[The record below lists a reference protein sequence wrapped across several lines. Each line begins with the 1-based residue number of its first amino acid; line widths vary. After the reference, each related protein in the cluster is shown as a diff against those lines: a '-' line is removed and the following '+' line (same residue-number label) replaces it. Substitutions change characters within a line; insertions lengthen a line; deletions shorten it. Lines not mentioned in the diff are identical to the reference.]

1 MRMVHQTGSIY
12 YEDIQTDVKLND
24 RDSVVTLSTCDGNDS
39 TRFIVSAVLVDY
51 MLAPAN

>member
-1 MRMVHQTGSIY
+1 MIIALESDSYQK
-12 YEDIQTDVKLND
+12 TDVKLND

-51 MLAPAN
+51 MLVPAN